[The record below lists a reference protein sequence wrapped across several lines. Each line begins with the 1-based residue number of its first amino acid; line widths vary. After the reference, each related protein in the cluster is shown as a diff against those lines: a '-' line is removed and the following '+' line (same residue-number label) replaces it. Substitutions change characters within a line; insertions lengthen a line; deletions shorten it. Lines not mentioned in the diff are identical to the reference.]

1 MLLQYIV
8 MIVFVLLIVIVTALL
23 CPVYKENTISGVSVQ
38 DKAICGGFGIICGLR
53 LHWVSLEINTP

>member
-1 MLLQYIV
+1 